1 MKKKY
6 SEECE
11 TLLTRIDNLDA
22 VLRSLQ
28 AETETDTFKALPN
41 HEQIEVLQNFLGVL
55 SDHLI
60 GAKIKYKKAGGN
72 I

>member
-28 AETETDTFKALPN
+28 AETEGEEFCQLPN

>member
-6 SEECE
+6 SNECE
-11 TLLTRIDNLDA
+11 NLLTRIDNLDA

-28 AETETDTFKALPN
+28 AETEGEEFCRLPN

-55 SDHLI
+55 SDHLV
-60 GAKIKYKKAGGN
+60 GAKLKYKKAGGN

>member
-6 SEECE
+6 SNECE
-11 TLLTRIDNLDA
+11 TLLIRVDNLDTI
-22 VLRSLQ
+22 LRSLQ

>member
-1 MKKKY
+1 M
-6 SEECE
+6 
-11 TLLTRIDNLDA
+11 TRIDNLDS

-28 AETETDTFKALPN
+28 VETESEEFCQLPN
-41 HEQIEVLQNFLGVL
+41 HEQVEVLQNFLGVL

-60 GAKIKYKKAGGN
+60 GAKLKYKKAGGD

>member
-6 SEECE
+6 SKKCE
-11 TLLTRIDNLDA
+11 TLLTRIGNLDS

-28 AETETDTFKALPN
+28 IEMEDEEFYQLPN
-41 HEQIEVLQNFLGVL
+41 HEQIEILQNFLGVL

-60 GAKIKYKKAGGN
+60 GAKLKYKKAGGD

>member
-11 TLLTRIDNLDA
+11 ALLNRVDNLDTI
-22 VLRSLQ
+22 LRNLQ
-28 AETETDTFKALPN
+28 AETETDTFKVLPN
-41 HEQIEVLQNFLGVL
+41 CEQIEVLQNFLGVL

-60 GAKIKYKKAGGN
+60 GAKLKYKKTGGN

>member
-11 TLLTRIDNLDA
+11 TLLNRIDNLDA

>member
-6 SEECE
+6 SGECE
-11 TLLTRIDNLDA
+11 TLLSRVDNLDTI
-22 VLRSLQ
+22 LRSLQ

-41 HEQIEVLQNFLGVL
+41 HEQIEVLQSFLGVL

>member
-6 SEECE
+6 SNQCE
-11 TLLTRIDNLDA
+11 ILLTRIDNLDS

-28 AETETDTFKALPN
+28 AETESEEFYQLPN
-41 HEQIEVLQNFLGVL
+41 RERVEVLQNFLGVL

-60 GAKIKYKKAGGN
+60 GAKLKYKKAGGD

>member
-6 SEECE
+6 SKECE

-22 VLRSLQ
+22 ALRNLQ
-28 AETETDTFKALPN
+28 METEGEEFDQLPN

-60 GAKIKYKKAGGN
+60 GAKLKYKKAGGD

>member
-6 SEECE
+6 SDECE
-11 TLLTRIDNLDA
+11 ALLNRIDNLDA

>member
-6 SEECE
+6 SNECE

-28 AETETDTFKALPN
+28 AETETDAFKALPN